1 MAKEEQ
7 VTLIYNPTAGNEE
20 HSSKKLIEQIERA
33 GFSCRSYSS
42 KEKGWEQFEHN
53 TDIVAIAGG
62 DGTVRKVIKELLKKK
77 KKVPIGLLPL
87 GTANNI
93 AKTLGVNGD
102 TKQIIR
108 SWKKATVKKVDIGKL
123 LNFSEASFFLEGF
136 GFGIFPF
143 LVKEIKDRDIKYNTP
158 EEELK
163 GALKLL
169 HEILLSYPPHKCH
182 LEIDGTDHSGNFYMV
197 EVMNIRSI
205 GPNLLLAPYADPGDG
220 ELDVILIPEAHK
232 EKFADYLLQKL
243 IGGEEEYQFHT
254 LKAKQVKINYDGK
267 HLHADDKMLKLKKET
282 EITIEISEG
291 CLEFLVTPSANS

>member
-1 MAKEEQ
+1 MKQ

-20 HSSKKLIEQIERA
+20 HSSKKLTAQIESA
-33 GFSCRSYSS
+33 GFACRQYST
-42 KEKGWEQFEHN
+42 KEEGWQQFDEN
-53 TDIVAIAGG
+53 TDIIAIAGG

-77 KKVPIGLLPL
+77 KKYPIGLLPL

-93 AKTLGVNGD
+93 AKTLGVSGNV
-102 TKQIIR
+102 KQIIR
-108 SWKKATVKKVDIGKL
+108 SWKTGTLKKLDLGTLV
-123 LNFSEASFFLEGF
+123 NFPDASFFLEGF
-136 GFGIFPF
+136 GFGIFPY
-143 LVKEIKDRDIKYNTP
+143 LVKEIKDQEIQFNTP
-158 EEELK
+158 EDELK

-169 HEILLSYPPHKCH
+169 HKILLSYAPHKCH

-205 GPNLLLAPYADPGDG
+205 GPNLKLAPYADPGDG

-243 IGGEEEYQFHT
+243 TGGEEEYQFHT
-254 LKAKQVKINYDGK
+254 LKAKQIKIFYNGK

-282 EITIEISEG
+282 EILIEIKPG
-291 CLEFLVTPSANS
+291 CLEFLIAA

>member
-1 MAKEEQ
+1 MKQ

-20 HSSKKLIEQIERA
+20 HSIKKLVAQIESA
-33 GFSCRSYSS
+33 GFSCRQYST
-42 KEKGWEQFEHN
+42 KEEGWEEFDNN
-53 TDIVAIAGG
+53 TDLVAIAGG

-77 KKVPIGLLPL
+77 KKSPIGLLPL

-93 AKTLGVNGD
+93 AKTLGVSGD
-102 TKQIIR
+102 TKQIIK

-123 LNFSEASFFLEGF
+123 LNFPEASFFLEGF
-136 GFGIFPF
+136 GFGIFPY
-143 LVKEIKDRDIKYNTP
+143 LVKEIKEREVKYDTP

-232 EKFADYLLQKL
+232 DKFADYLLQKL

-254 LKAKQVKINYDGK
+254 LKAKQVKIHYSGK

-282 EITIEISEG
+282 EITIEIEESR
-291 CLEFLVTPSANS
+291 LEFLVTGE